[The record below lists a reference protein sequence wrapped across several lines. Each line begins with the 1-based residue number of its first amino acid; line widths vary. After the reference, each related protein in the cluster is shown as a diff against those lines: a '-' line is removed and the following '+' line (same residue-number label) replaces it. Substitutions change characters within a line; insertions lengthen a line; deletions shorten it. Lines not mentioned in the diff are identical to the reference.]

1 MTRAQVKLIKVILL
15 VLIILAVGYAIFRP
29 EPPGMWFRHSDKVGH
44 VLGLF
49 SLTLIARWTL
59 TSVSGMWFWPVMVIL
74 AGLLEYLQG
83 VLRPLRVAS
92 IDDAYANLA
101 GVALAFLIWGIGRFI
116 SARRRNR

>member
-44 VLGLF
+44 VLGLL

-59 TSVSGMWFWPVMVIL
+59 TSVSGVWFWPVMAIL

-101 GVALAFLIWGIGRFI
+101 GVALAFLVWGIGRFI